1 MKKIWLLTL
10 TVILSNASISQKGKD
25 YLESGIAEYKKGN
38 YDIAARY
45 LDTCIIEAKKKNNKS
60 YELKALNNL
69 GNIESD
75 KGNNL
80 KAVEYYQ
87 NALKVADQ
95 LNDQKY
101 IAHINKNIGALY
113 ASLKRLDESLKYYDE
128 AEKAAIK
135 FNDSSLIADCH
146 NNIGIIYEQQ
156 EKFDEAISRYDKALE
171 IYEKIHSNDGLAMSY
186 SNLAIVYKLKKN
198 YEKAIEF
205 NKKSLELSRAGGD
218 KWAEAATLNNIG
230 NLYGI
235 MGKNDLYNEFSL
247 KSLAIAKEIKA
258 NEIIYTVYENLA
270 DVNYK
275 LNNFSK
281 AYEYQKL
288 FAAAKDS
295 FNNIEVNKQFSELNI
310 KYETEK
316 KEKALTET
324 QLKLT
329 KEEVDSKQKN
339 LWLILLIA
347 LMIVLLAVFRNFRIK
362 TKLNQEKLNL
372 QNKLLEEQTFAK
384 IQQQRLEISGELH
397 DSLGAQLTFVN
408 NVLDGIK
415 IKSEKLDDDT
425 SKKIDILS
433 DLSGNAVLEL
443 RNTIWALNTD
453 DIMLSGLKTKML
465 NFRKN
470 AAESNENIEFLFNF
484 DIQDDLKLNTK
495 QAINIFRL
503 FQEIINNAI
512 KHAHAQNIK
521 TEIIQHNNE
530 LKMIIEDDGIGFDW
544 DKNKDQSYGLS
555 NIRQRV
561 ATINGTL
568 EVKTEAGKGTHYNIL
583 IKL

>member
-1 MKKIWLLTL
+1 MKQILLLITTL
-10 TVILSNASISQKGKD
+10 ILSFVSMSQTGKD
-25 YLESGIAEYKKGN
+25 YLELGIAEYKKGN
-38 YDIAARY
+38 YDIASKY
-45 LDTCIIEAKKKNNKS
+45 LDSCITEAKKTHNEAN
-60 YELKALNNL
+60 ELKALNNL

-87 NALKVADQ
+87 KALKVADK

-113 ASLKRLDESLKYYDE
+113 ASLKRFDESLKYYYV
-128 AEKAAIK
+128 AEKAAVN
-135 FNDSSLIADCH
+135 FNDSLLIADCH

-156 EKFDEAISRYDKALE
+156 QKFDEAITRYDKALE
-171 IYEKIHSNDGLAMSY
+171 IYEKLRSNDGLAMTF

-205 NKKSLELSRAGGD
+205 NKKSLALSQANGD

-235 MGKNDLYNEFSL
+235 LGKNDLYNEFSL

-270 DVNYK
+270 DVNFK
-275 LNNFSK
+275 LSNYAK

-316 KEKALTET
+316 KEKALAET
-324 QLKLT
+324 KLKLT

-339 LWLILLIA
+339 LWLIILIGLVLILLI
-347 LMIVLLAVFRNFRIK
+347 VFRSFRIK
-362 TKLNQEKLNL
+362 SRLKQEKLNL
-372 QNKLLEEQTFAK
+372 QNKLLEEQTLAK
-384 IQQQRLEISGELH
+384 IQQQRLEISSELH

-415 IKSEKLDDDT
+415 VKPEKLDEDT

-453 DIMLSGLKTKML
+453 DILLSGLKNKML

-470 AAESNENIEFLFNF
+470 AAEANENIQFQFNF
-484 DIQDDLKLNTK
+484 DITHDVKLNTK

-503 FQEIINNAI
+503 FQEVLNNAI
-512 KHAHAQNIK
+512 KHAHASNINTAITQK
-521 TEIIQHNNE
+521 DDQLEI
-530 LKMIIEDDGIGFDW
+530 IIEDDGVGFDW
-544 DKNKDQSYGLS
+544 DKNKTQSYGLS
-555 NIRQRV
+555 NIQQRV
-561 ATINGTL
+561 ALINGSL
-568 EVKTEAGKGTHYNIL
+568 KVKTGPGKGTHYNIIINL
-583 IKL
+583 